1 MIQQLVLELPH
12 RAALEADDFLMSACN
27 QEAVRLI
34 DSWPEWPG
42 AGHAIVGPA
51 GSGKSHLANVWLL
64 KSGARRCD
72 AGAIAAFYGLG
83 EGAPRGVLLEDLDR
97 VAFDEEALFHLLNLS
112 AEYGFS
118 VMLTARQ
125 APAAWHVG
133 LADLASRLRLIPIA
147 EIGAPDDDL
156 LRAVLLKQ
164 FLDRQLDVDPQ
175 VIAYLSA
182 RMERSMEAARD
193 LVEALDRAALSEGR
207 RITRHLAAE
216 ILAHAASPSDG

>member
-1 MIQQLVLELPH
+1 MTRQLVLELPH
-12 RAALEADDFLMSACN
+12 RAALEADDFLVSACN

-34 DSWPEWPG
+34 DAWPDWPG

-72 AGAIAAFYGLG
+72 AGAIAAFDALG
-83 EGAPRGVLLEDLDR
+83 EEAPRGVLLEDLDR

-112 AEYGFS
+112 TEHGFN
-118 VMLTARQ
+118 VLLTARQ
-125 APAAWHVG
+125 APAAWDVG
-133 LADLASRLRLIPIA
+133 LADLASRLRLIPMA
-147 EIGAPDDDL
+147 EIGTSDDDL

-175 VIAYLSA
+175 VIAYLAA

-193 LVEALDRAALSEGR
+193 LVDALDRAALSEGR
-207 RITRHLAAE
+207 RITRQLAAE
-216 ILAHAASPSDG
+216 LLAKADASSAG